1 MSQQALIMGFSV
13 TFAVI
18 GFVFVANPFTRKV
31 QAGGAAAVHFCR
43 PFCNSL
49 CVREIDVDQ
58 GYRVETPL
66 CVVSRIRAL
75 P

>member
-18 GFVFVANPFTRKV
+18 GFVFVANLFTRKV

-49 CVREIDVDQ
+49 CVREIDMDQ
-58 GYRVETPL
+58 GDCVETPL
-66 CVVSRIRAL
+66 CAIPRIRAV